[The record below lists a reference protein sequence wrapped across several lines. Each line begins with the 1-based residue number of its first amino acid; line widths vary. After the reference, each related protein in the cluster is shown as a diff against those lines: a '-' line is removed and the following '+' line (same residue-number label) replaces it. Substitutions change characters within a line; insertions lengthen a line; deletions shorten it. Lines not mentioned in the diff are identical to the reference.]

1 MVLSKPRKKSVL
13 RKKEYFFFGFFP
25 EIIKDKDRK
34 WVLYWEIQAL
44 DKLDKGHFDGIMGGS
59 RSLMG
64 HEKEMEAR
72 VHEF

>member
-1 MVLSKPRKKSVL
+1 MGFVL
-13 RKKEYFFFGFFP
+13 GN
-25 EIIKDKDRK
+25 IG
-34 WVLYWEIQAL
+34 L